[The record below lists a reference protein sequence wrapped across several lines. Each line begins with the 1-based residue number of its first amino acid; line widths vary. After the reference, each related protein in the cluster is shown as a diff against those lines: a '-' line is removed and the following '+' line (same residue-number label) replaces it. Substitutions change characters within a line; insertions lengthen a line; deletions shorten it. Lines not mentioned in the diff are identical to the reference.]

1 MVCVD
6 MLSLPQKVKKA
17 IVYHCYEPH
26 LVGLPK
32 IRRPSDTKKYLFQIG
47 KHLFR
52 QQLKILIERLIGFH
66 VAILQFPWI
75 YLAARDNALCL
86 GFFLIFLADFI
97 FYEFKQR
104 QLVSQQ
110 VWNLL

>member
-26 LVGLPK
+26 LVGLPE
-32 IRRPSDTKKYLFQIG
+32 IRRPPETKKYLFQIG

-75 YLAARDNALCL
+75 YLGALKQFRTGTKL
-86 GFFLIFLADFI
+86 MGLAG
-97 FYEFKQR
+97 
-104 QLVSQQ
+104 
-110 VWNLL
+110 